1 MERIPPEL
9 FRFSVGENA
18 DTYTAILRAFA
29 EANERLE
36 TSLSLDEVQ
45 QRLRTVGWFGA
56 LTNDDLARDLQKLR
70 DWQLVDV
77 IQNHAEN
84 YRTAEEYERRNL
96 QYSLTKRGEAAFAG
110 VQHALTV
117 LASTG
122 ALQTAVLDAI
132 ADRLAELHK
141 LLTDA
146 AASDRKIFTT
156 LTELENHL
164 DALRTNTKQ
173 FNSELQRLLRAES
186 ADLTTFRE
194 VKTATV
200 AYLEEFLTNLERRAQ
215 AIADGIGHLEKHG
228 LNTLHERALTGADLP
243 PSPGNEVRASW
254 LALRRSRWAGLRAW
268 FLPEDDTPPRVEQLH
283 VVARRAIVTLLQVLD
298 RIAES
303 RHRAGSAVA
312 DFRELAR
319 WFTLAPTENDLHR
332 LFSAAFGLGSARHAH
347 LAQPD
352 PELVSS
358 STSWHEGPPVPV
370 SPLLRTAGRT
380 EKVARTG
387 RVRDVAALKRERAE
401 RARAQRMQLRR
412 AWRQLATGGPV
423 RLSTF
428 AELDHDTFERLL
440 DLLGRALATRPDT
453 SGARRAATTDGRVE
467 IVLRP
472 PHDGARASLRTPR
485 GVFTG
490 PDYLV
495 DVSTSVADDSDDTVE
510 EATA

>member
-215 AIADGIGHLEKHG
+215 AIADGIGRLEKHG
-228 LNTLHERALTGADLP
+228 LDTLHERALTGADLP

-254 LALRRSRWAGLRAW
+254 LALRRSRWAGLRQCGRGFPGTGPVVDPGADGARPV
-268 FLPEDDTPPRVEQLH
+268 LSGVRARLRPPR
-283 VVARRAIVTLLQVLD
+283 T
-298 RIAES
+298 
-303 RHRAGSAVA
+303 
-312 DFRELAR
+312 
-319 WFTLAPTENDLHR
+319 
-332 LFSAAFGLGSARHAH
+332 
-347 LAQPD
+347 PD
-352 PELVSS
+352 P
-358 STSWHEGPPVPV
+358 
-370 SPLLRTAGRT
+370 
-380 EKVARTG
+380 
-387 RVRDVAALKRERAE
+387 
-401 RARAQRMQLRR
+401 
-412 AWRQLATGGPV
+412 
-423 RLSTF
+423 
-428 AELDHDTFERLL
+428 
-440 DLLGRALATRPDT
+440 TR
-453 SGARRAATTDGRVE
+453 SGARQFVDLLARGPTGSGITSAANRRTD
-467 IVLRP
+467 
-472 PHDGARASLRTPR
+472 
-485 GVFTG
+485 
-490 PDYLV
+490 
-495 DVSTSVADDSDDTVE
+495 
-510 EATA
+510 